1 MKKILFAVMLLGAI
15 LLMGGCWGGPPGP
28 PAPPAGDTTTA
39 SGQGSTETTDAT
51 SDTSNASQDTTVAS
65 DGGSTVSSDQST
77 DTTVVGDTTTTTAP
91 SDTTSTT
98 TAGTASYSTA
108 THGQSDSRFSYSGT
122 WKTVP
127 ASSADGGS
135 FTLANTSGSSLTI
148 RFIGTN
154 LSWLAKVS
162 PAYGQAK
169 VTVDGGTAKTV
180 NLYSATTAW
189 KKVVF
194 TTGTLKKAAHT
205 VVISWTG
212 KKSAVATGTNI
223 DIDAIKVTG
232 AITGR
237 YQQGGSKLTYAGT
250 WKSVSTSSASGG
262 AFKYAGASGA
272 SVTVKFSGID
282 LAWIAK
288 TAPDY
293 GKAKITVDG
302 SKTYTVSLYSKTATW
317 QKRVWSTG
325 ILADG
330 EHTVK
335 IEWLGTKSS
344 GSTGTYIDVDAFD
357 VAGSLE

>member
-1 MKKILFAVMLLGAI
+1 MKKILFAVLLLGTI
-15 LLMGGCWGGPPGP
+15 LLIAGCSSGSPGTT
-28 PAPPAGDTTTA
+28 ASSAGDTTTV
-39 SGQGSTETTDAT
+39 SDQSSTETTDAT
-51 SDTSNASQDTTVAS
+51 ADTSNATQDTTVAS
-65 DGGSTVSSDQST
+65 DGGTTVSSDQST
-77 DTTVVGDTTTTTAP
+77 DTTVGEDTTTTTP

-98 TAGTASYSTA
+98 TPETASYSTA
-108 THGQSDSRFSYSGT
+108 THGQSDSRFSYSGS

-135 FTLANTSGSSLTI
+135 FTLANTSGSSVTI

-180 NLYSATTAW
+180 NLYSATTGW

-212 KKSAVATGTNI
+212 KKSAAATGTNI

-237 YQQGGSKLTYAGT
+237 AQQGNSKLTYAGT

-262 AFKYAGASGA
+262 AFKYAGATGA

-288 TAPDY
+288 TGPDY

-302 SKTYTVSLYSKTATW
+302 SKTYTVDLYSKTATW

-325 ILADG
+325 ILTDG

-335 IEWLGTKSS
+335 IVWLGTKNSA
-344 GSTGTYIDVDAFD
+344 STGTYIDIDAFD